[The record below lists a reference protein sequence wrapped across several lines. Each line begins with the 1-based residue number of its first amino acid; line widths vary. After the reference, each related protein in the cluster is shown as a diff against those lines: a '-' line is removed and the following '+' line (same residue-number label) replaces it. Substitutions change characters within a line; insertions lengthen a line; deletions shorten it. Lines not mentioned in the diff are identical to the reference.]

1 MRTIKRLALTCI
13 IAIVGVA
20 LVSFIGALVSPSI
33 AWRVRLYGE
42 KLTGRIPEIPLP
54 LLVRWSA
61 PRSPVNLYHLSET
74 PNVNAA
80 IENQLTD
87 RASGLEGAKTFGHI
101 CSSCHGDDARGGVGP
116 NLVAAITGLTDWQFL
131 ATVKW
136 GRPGTLMRAVPIS
149 ATQIWQID
157 AFLRQ
162 TALDAAVGRKYSVD
176 TIAPLQPVTPQM
188 LSAGAQSGNWLSYD
202 GDLAGT
208 RHSPLGEI
216 TKGNVHDLQL
226 AWVAQLPTDG
236 SDEESSPLV
245 VGPWMFVTEPPE
257 GVTALDARSGTVLWQ
272 FHRAL
277 PPVTAACCGEPNRG
291 VAVFGSNVYVA
302 TFDAHLLALNAAN
315 GAVVWDTQVADWH
328 HDYSMTS
335 APLVADGRIIAGV
348 AGGDFGAR
356 GYIAAYSAATG
367 QQLWRFDTVPGPGQP
382 GHDSWS
388 GDSWEHGGTSSWLT
402 GAYDPTLG
410 LVYWGTGNPA
420 EVYNSKFR
428 SGDNLYS
435 DSIVALDVRTGK
447 LRWYF
452 QFTPGD
458 DHGWD
463 STEQPV
469 LADIQWQGE
478 TVPAVLFA
486 NRNGFYYVL
495 DRRSGRFLFAKAF
508 AKQTWAAGFTPS
520 GRPIL
525 LPGTHPSPTGTMVSP
540 PTWGATSWWP
550 PSFDA
555 ARNILYVPSVDS
567 FDIFFDVDNDDYHPG
582 RPFLGSGFIRA
593 PDRPTTLALRAIDA
607 STGQLRWDS
616 TIEVGGGEVPGEMG
630 GVLSTDGGVVFAG
643 HENEFDAYDSD
654 TGTRLWGAHLGGV
667 IHAAPISYAES
678 GEQYVGIMSGRDLF
692 VFNLNLSDQSPH
704 NAQKKPGP
712 AHAGHR

>member
-226 AWVAQLPTDG
+226 AWVAQLPSDG

-315 GAVVWDTQVADWH
+315 GAVVWI
-328 HDYSMTS
+328 
-335 APLVADGRIIAGV
+335 P
-348 AGGDFGAR
+348 
-356 GYIAAYSAATG
+356 
-367 QQLWRFDTVPGPGQP
+367 
-382 GHDSWS
+382 
-388 GDSWEHGGTSSWLT
+388 
-402 GAYDPTLG
+402 
-410 LVYWGTGNPA
+410 
-420 EVYNSKFR
+420 R
-428 SGDNLYS
+428 S
-435 DSIVALDVRTGK
+435 
-447 LRWYF
+447 
-452 QFTPGD
+452 
-458 DHGWD
+458 
-463 STEQPV
+463 
-469 LADIQWQGE
+469 
-478 TVPAVLFA
+478 
-486 NRNGFYYVL
+486 
-495 DRRSGRFLFAKAF
+495 
-508 AKQTWAAGFTPS
+508 
-520 GRPIL
+520 PI
-525 LPGTHPSPTGTMVSP
+525 G
-540 PTWGATSWWP
+540 
-550 PSFDA
+550 
-555 ARNILYVPSVDS
+555 I
-567 FDIFFDVDNDDYHPG
+567 
-582 RPFLGSGFIRA
+582 
-593 PDRPTTLALRAIDA
+593 
-607 STGQLRWDS
+607 
-616 TIEVGGGEVPGEMG
+616 TI
-630 GVLSTDGGVVFAG
+630 
-643 HENEFDAYDSD
+643 
-654 TGTRLWGAHLGGV
+654 TR
-667 IHAAPISYAES
+667 
-678 GEQYVGIMSGRDLF
+678 
-692 VFNLNLSDQSPH
+692 
-704 NAQKKPGP
+704 
-712 AHAGHR
+712 